1 MGNFDIA
8 DLALQAVAPGNKL
21 LYDDKGLPSV
31 MVYIP
36 KFKLSEVLTGGPDTY
51 HPAFIINGSVVD
63 GIWIGKYQAT
73 IEEGRAYSLPGK
85 DPAATI
91 NFDNFLA
98 RCGAKGAGWHMMT
111 AAEWGMIALWC
122 KKHGIFPKGNNNY
135 GKDSTESA
143 YTAIPA
149 TYGTGTDAGKIYH
162 VLTGTGP
169 LTWSHDGTMK
179 GIWDLNGNVA
189 EWKGGF
195 RTVKGELQFLANNNA
210 ADNSKSQAANS
221 AEWKALDASTGEF
234 VTPNGSGTTT
244 NTVKVDCISN
254 KPKYG
259 ITVTTTSENFNGAI
273 HEITCT
279 SDISSAAKI
288 VLRAY
293 GLLAEDGA
301 TAADYGDGDRLY
313 FNNVADERMA
323 YGGGY
328 CSIGAYAGVFFS
340 FGFSRTSTS
349 TFIGLRVAYA
359 DLPTA

>member
-1 MGNFDIA
+1 
-8 DLALQAVAPGNKL
+8 
-21 LYDDKGLPSV
+21 
-31 MVYIP
+31 
-36 KFKLSEVLTGGPDTY
+36 
-51 HPAFIINGSVVD
+51 
-63 GIWIGKYQAT
+63 
-73 IEEGRAYSLPGK
+73 
-85 DPAATI
+85 
-91 NFDNFLA
+91 
-98 RCGAKGAGWHMMT
+98 
-111 AAEWGMIALWC
+111 
-122 KKHGIFPKGNNNY
+122 
-135 GKDSTESA
+135 
-143 YTAIPA
+143 
-149 TYGTGTDAGKIYH
+149 
-162 VLTGTGP
+162 
-169 LTWSHDGTMK
+169 MK

-259 ITVTTTSENFNGAI
+259 ITVTTTSENLNGAI

-323 YGGGY
+323 SGGGY
-328 CSIGAYAGVFFS
+328 YGTGASAGVFYS
-340 FGFSRTSTS
+340 YGGSYSRTGTYTS
-349 TFIGLRVAYA
+349 VGLRVAYA